1 MATILDKD
9 VTRESTVK
17 YDDRE
22 IQVTLTADQMIS
34 FKLKGMKSGVLSIG
48 IGELYAQLRGDD
60 VKKDV
65 KPTSVSVKRKSSE
78 DDASPMISLNRLRSL
93 NMVTPMDMKTKL
105 ELEGLI
111 SELIKQEIKLFD

>member
-22 IQVTLTADQMIS
+22 IQVTLTADQTIT
-34 FKLKGMKSGVLSIG
+34 FKLKGMKSGILSIG

-60 VKKDV
+60 TKKEA
-65 KPTSVSVKRKSSE
+65 KPSSVSVKRKSN
-78 DDASPMISLNRLRSL
+78 DDEASPMISLNRLRSL